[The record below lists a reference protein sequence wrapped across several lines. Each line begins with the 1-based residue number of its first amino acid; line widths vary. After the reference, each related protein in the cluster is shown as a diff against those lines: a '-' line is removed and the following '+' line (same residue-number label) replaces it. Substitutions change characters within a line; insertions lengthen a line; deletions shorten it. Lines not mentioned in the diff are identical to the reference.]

1 MNGLAAVVGGDYYT
15 GFWSEELEG
24 LYLFGNIST
33 DQIFYGASSA
43 LDSGL
48 ENVEMNE
55 LPLIDVD
62 GVSTT
67 LATIVGNNRANMRF
81 GKDSYGNLYLAS
93 KTNKKLYRLQGTP
106 ELELTSSGAVTVTD
120 LTGQYFEFTLDRPP
134 SDGSMTYILEVSED
148 LDIGFGQ
155 ADPADY
161 EIVSTQQLLN
171 GKERVTY
178 RYLVAID
185 SSVPR
190 FFRISW

>member
-1 MNGLAAVVGGDYYT
+1 
-15 GFWSEELEG
+15 
-24 LYLFGNIST
+24 
-33 DQIFYGASSA
+33 
-43 LDSGL
+43 
-48 ENVEMNE
+48 
-55 LPLIDVD
+55 
-62 GVSTT
+62 
-67 LATIVGNNRANMRF
+67 
-81 GKDSYGNLYLAS
+81 
-93 KTNKKLYRLQGTP
+93 
-106 ELELTSSGAVTVTD
+106 
-120 LTGQYFEFTLDRPP
+120 
-134 SDGSMTYILEVSED
+134 MTYIIEVSED